1 MNVQSQKQSVKE
13 PFHKRMRQYAWS
25 VFVAQRYL
33 FSKKSHHTINII
45 SIVSMCGVAVGT
57 MALICVLS
65 VLNGFEHMVQDSFTS
80 FDPDL
85 KITSQQGRV
94 FDLDTEAWQQVQT
107 LDGIEVFSEVFS
119 GNVLASFNG
128 RQTPVQIKGVS
139 ANYSAM
145 TGVKTLMVDGSFSLR
160 GGAGNTA
167 VVGVGV
173 ANTLSLGVDFVS
185 PITLFVPKRN
195 SKVNL
200 MRPENA
206 FIQHNLFVSGVFAAN
221 QPEYD
226 DEIVF
231 VPIEL
236 GQQLFDYSSSE
247 VSSVELKLHKSDY
260 SDKTQSTIQA
270 LLGDTFLVK
279 NRYEQQADFYRI
291 LQIEKWIT
299 FLILAFILLIATCNI
314 IGSLSMLMIN
324 KQQDISLFFN
334 LGADNKIVQFL
345 FLLEGWMI
353 SVYGAFIGLVVG
365 VVLCVLQQY
374 IGIIKMGEGFVVEN
388 YPVVL
393 QWGDV
398 FLVFFT
404 VVILGFL
411 LASYPASLLRK
422 NRIVKNNEKVI

>member
-1 MNVQSQKQSVKE
+1 M
-13 PFHKRMRQYAWS
+13 RIRQYAWS
-25 VFVAQRYL
+25 LFVAQRYL
-33 FSKKSHHTINII
+33 FSKKSHNTINII
-45 SIVSMCGVAVGT
+45 SIVSMCGVAVGS

-94 FDLDTEAWQQVQT
+94 FDLNTEAWQQVRT
-107 LDGIEVFSEVFS
+107 LDGVELFSEVFS
-119 GNVLASFNG
+119 GNVLVGFNG
-128 RQTPVQIKGVS
+128 RQTPALIKGVS
-139 ANYSAM
+139 ANYSHM
-145 TGVKTLMVDGSFSLR
+145 TGVKTLMIDGSFMLR

-185 PITLFVPKRN
+185 PIALFVPKRYAN
-195 SKVNL
+195 VNL
-200 MRPENA
+200 ARPETA
-206 FIQHNLFVSGVFAAN
+206 FTQHNLFVSGVFAAN

-231 VPIEL
+231 VPIDL
-236 GQQLFDYSSSE
+236 AQQLFDYSPTE
-247 VSSVELKLHKSDY
+247 VSSVEIKVRNGNQIDKLEL
-260 SDKTQSTIQA
+260 TIQTI
-270 LLGDTFLVK
+270 LGDSFAVQ

-324 KQQDISLFFN
+324 KQQDIALFFN

-353 SVYGAFIGLVVG
+353 SVYGALIGLVVG
-365 VVLCVLQQY
+365 IVLCLIQQY
-374 IGIIKMGEGFVVEN
+374 VGVIKMGEGFVVEN
-388 YPVVL
+388 YPVAL
-393 QWGDV
+393 QLGDV

-404 VVILGFL
+404 VIILGFL
-411 LASYPASLLRK
+411 LASYPASVLRK
-422 NRIVKNNEKVI
+422 RRITKSNEKGI

>member
-1 MNVQSQKQSVKE
+1 MDNQQKKQAW
-13 PFHKRMRQYAWS
+13 HLRIRQYVWS
-25 VFVAQRYL
+25 LFVARRYL
-33 FSKKSHHTINII
+33 FSKKSHNTINII
-45 SIVSMCGVAVGT
+45 SIVSMCGVAVGS

-94 FDLDTEAWQQVQT
+94 FDLNTEAWQQVRT
-107 LDGIEVFSEVFS
+107 LDGVELFSEVFS
-119 GNVLASFNG
+119 GNVLVGFNG
-128 RQTPVQIKGVS
+128 RQTPALIKGVS
-139 ANYSAM
+139 ANYSHM
-145 TGVKTLMVDGSFSLR
+145 TGVKTLMIDGSFMLR

-185 PITLFVPKRN
+185 PIALFVPKRN
-195 SKVNL
+195 ANVNL
-200 MRPENA
+200 ARPETA
-206 FIQHNLFVSGVFAAN
+206 FKQHHLFVSGVFAAN

-231 VPIEL
+231 VPIDL
-236 GQQLFDYSSSE
+236 AQQLFDYSPTE
-247 VSSVELKLHKSDY
+247 VSSVEIKVRNGNQIDKLE
-260 SDKTQSTIQA
+260 STIQTI
-270 LLGDTFLVK
+270 LGDSFAVQ

-324 KQQDISLFFN
+324 KQQDIALFFN

-353 SVYGAFIGLVVG
+353 SVYGALVGLAVG
-365 VVLCVLQQY
+365 VVLCLIQQY
-374 IGIIKMGEGFVVEN
+374 VGVIKMGEGFVVEN
-388 YPVVL
+388 YPVAL
-393 QWGDV
+393 QLGDV
-398 FLVFFT
+398 VLVFFT

-411 LASYPASLLRK
+411 LASYPASVLRK
-422 NRIVKNNEKVI
+422 RRITKSNEKGI

>member
-1 MNVQSQKQSVKE
+1 MQNQEKKQQWYT
-13 PFHKRMRQYAWS
+13 RIRQYVWS
-25 VFVAQRYL
+25 LFVAQRYL
-33 FSKKSHHTINII
+33 FSKKSHNTINII
-45 SIVSMCGVAVGT
+45 SIVSMCGVAVGS

-65 VLNGFEHMVQDSFTS
+65 VLNGFEEMVQNSFTS

-94 FDLDTEAWQQVQT
+94 FDLDTEGWEKVRI
-107 LDGIEVFSEVFS
+107 LDGVELFSEIFS
-119 GNVLASFNG
+119 GNVLVGFNG
-128 RQTPVQIKGVS
+128 RQTPATVKGVS
-139 ANYSAM
+139 DNYAQL
-145 TGVKTLMVDGSFSLR
+145 TGIKTLMIDGSFTLR
-160 GGAGNTA
+160 GGAGSTA

-185 PITLFVPKRN
+185 PVALYVPKRN
-195 SKVNL
+195 VKVNL
-200 MRPENA
+200 TRPETA
-206 FIQHNLFVSGVFAAN
+206 FRQHYLYASGVFAAN

-236 GQQLFDYSSSE
+236 AQELFDYSFSE
-247 VSSVELKLHKSDY
+247 VSSVEIKVKSG
-260 SDKTQSTIQA
+260 SQIEKVEEKIQA
-270 LLGDTFLVK
+270 ILGDSFTVQ

-324 KQQDISLFFN
+324 KQQDIALFFN
-334 LGADNKIVQFL
+334 LGADTKIVQFL

-353 SVYGAFIGLVVG
+353 SVYGAVVG
-365 VVLCVLQQY
+365 LAVGITLCLIQQY
-374 IGIIKMGEGFVVEN
+374 VGIIKMGEGFIVEN

-393 QWGDV
+393 ELGDV

-411 LASYPASLLRK
+411 LASYPASVLRK
-422 NRIVKNNEKVI
+422 HRVTKDDKEKM

>member
-1 MNVQSQKQSVKE
+1 MDNQQKKQAW
-13 PFHKRMRQYAWS
+13 HLRIRQYVWS
-25 VFVAQRYL
+25 LFVAQRYL
-33 FSKKSHHTINII
+33 FSKKSHNTINII
-45 SIVSMCGVAVGT
+45 SIVSMCGVAVGS

-94 FDLDTEAWQQVQT
+94 FDLNTEAWQQVRT
-107 LDGIEVFSEVFS
+107 LDGVELFSEVFS
-119 GNVLASFNG
+119 GNVLVGFNG
-128 RQTPVQIKGVS
+128 RQTPALIKGVS
-139 ANYSAM
+139 ANYSQL
-145 TGVKTLMVDGSFSLR
+145 TGVKTLMIDGSFMLR

-185 PITLFVPKRN
+185 PIALFVPKRN
-195 SKVNL
+195 ANVNL
-200 MRPENA
+200 ARPETA
-206 FIQHNLFVSGVFAAN
+206 FTQHNLFVSGVFAAN

-236 GQQLFDYSSSE
+236 AQQLFDYSPTE
-247 VSSVELKLHKSDY
+247 VSSVEIKVKDSNQTDKLE
-260 SDKTQSTIQA
+260 STIQTI
-270 LLGDTFLVK
+270 LGDSFTVQ

-324 KQQDISLFFN
+324 KQQDIALFFN

-353 SVYGAFIGLVVG
+353 SVYGALVGLAVG
-365 VVLCVLQQY
+365 VVLCLIQQY
-374 IGIIKMGEGFVVEN
+374 VGIIKMGEGFVVEN

-393 QWGDV
+393 QLGDV
-398 FLVFFT
+398 VLVFFT

-411 LASYPASLLRK
+411 LASYPASVLRK
-422 NRIVKNNEKVI
+422 RRITKSNEKGI

>member
-1 MNVQSQKQSVKE
+1 M
-13 PFHKRMRQYAWS
+13 RIRQYAWS
-25 VFVAQRYL
+25 LFVAQRYL
-33 FSKKSHHTINII
+33 FSKKSHNTINII
-45 SIVSMCGVAVGT
+45 SIVSMCGVAVGS

-94 FDLDTEAWQQVQT
+94 FDLNTEAWQQVRT
-107 LDGIEVFSEVFS
+107 LDGVELFSEVFS
-119 GNVLASFNG
+119 GNVLVGFNG
-128 RQTPVQIKGVS
+128 RQTPAIIKGVS
-139 ANYSAM
+139 ANYSHM
-145 TGVKTLMVDGSFSLR
+145 TGVKTLMIDGSFMLR
-160 GGAGNTA
+160 GGAGNIA

-185 PITLFVPKRN
+185 PIALFVPKRN
-195 SKVNL
+195 VNVNL
-200 MRPENA
+200 ARPETA
-206 FIQHNLFVSGVFAAN
+206 FTQNNLFVSGVFAAN

-236 GQQLFDYSSSE
+236 AQQLFDYSPTE
-247 VSSVELKLHKSDY
+247 VSSVEIKVRNGNQIDKLE
-260 SDKTQSTIQA
+260 STIQTI
-270 LLGDTFLVK
+270 LGDSFAVQ

-324 KQQDISLFFN
+324 KQQDIALFFN

-353 SVYGAFIGLVVG
+353 SVYGALVGLAVG
-365 VVLCVLQQY
+365 VVLCLIQQY
-374 IGIIKMGEGFVVEN
+374 VGIIKMGEGFVVEN

-393 QWGDV
+393 QLGDV
-398 FLVFFT
+398 VLVFFT

-411 LASYPASLLRK
+411 LASYPASVLRK
-422 NRIVKNNEKVI
+422 RRITKSNEKGI

>member
-1 MNVQSQKQSVKE
+1 MDNQSTKTAW
-13 PFHKRMRQYAWS
+13 HKRIRQYVWS
-25 VFVAQRYL
+25 LFVAQRYL
-33 FSKKSHHTINII
+33 FSKKSHNTINII
-45 SIVSMCGVAVGT
+45 STVSMCGVAVGS

-94 FDLDTEAWQQVQT
+94 FNLNTEAWQKVRT
-107 LDGIEVFSEVFS
+107 LDGVELFSEVFS
-119 GNVLASFNG
+119 GNVLVGFNG
-128 RQTPVQIKGVS
+128 RQTPALIKGVN
-139 ANYSAM
+139 ANYAQL
-145 TGVKTLMVDGSFSLR
+145 TGIKTLMIDGTFMLH
-160 GGAGNTA
+160 GGVGNTA

-185 PITLFVPKRN
+185 PIALFVPKRN
-195 SKVNL
+195 VNVNL
-200 MRPENA
+200 ARPETA
-206 FIQHNLFVSGVFAAN
+206 FTQTNLFVSGVFAAN

-226 DEIVF
+226 DEVVF

-236 GQQLFDYSSSE
+236 AQQLFDYSSSE
-247 VSSVELKLHKSDY
+247 VSSVEIKIKSEALVE
-260 SDKTQSTIQA
+260 KTESSIQSI
-270 LLGDTFLVK
+270 LGDSFVVQ

-353 SVYGAFIGLVVG
+353 SVYGAIVGLCVG
-365 VVLCVLQQY
+365 VVLCLIQQY
-374 IGIIKMGEGFVVEN
+374 VGVIKMGEGFVVEN

-393 QWGDV
+393 QLGDV

-404 VVILGFL
+404 VAILGFL
-411 LASYPASLLRK
+411 LASYPASVLRK
-422 NRIVKNNEKVI
+422 RRITKSNEKDI

>member
-1 MNVQSQKQSVKE
+1 MDNQQKKQAW
-13 PFHKRMRQYAWS
+13 HLRIRQYVWS
-25 VFVAQRYL
+25 LFVAQRYL
-33 FSKKSHHTINII
+33 FSKKSHNTINII
-45 SIVSMCGVAVGT
+45 SIVSMCGVAVGS

-94 FDLDTEAWQQVQT
+94 FDLNTEVWQQVRT
-107 LDGIEVFSEVFS
+107 LDGVELFSEVFS
-119 GNVLASFNG
+119 GNVLVGFNG
-128 RQTPVQIKGVS
+128 RQTPALIKGVS
-139 ANYSAM
+139 ANYSHM
-145 TGVKTLMVDGSFSLR
+145 TGVKTLMIDGSFMLR

-185 PITLFVPKRN
+185 PIALFVPKRN
-195 SKVNL
+195 ANVNL
-200 MRPENA
+200 ARPETA
-206 FIQHNLFVSGVFAAN
+206 FTQHNLFVSGVFAAN

-236 GQQLFDYSSSE
+236 AQQLFDYSPTE
-247 VSSVELKLHKSDY
+247 VSSVEIKVRNGNQIDKLE
-260 SDKTQSTIQA
+260 STIQTI
-270 LLGDTFLVK
+270 LGESFAVQ

-324 KQQDISLFFN
+324 KQQDIALFFN

-353 SVYGAFIGLVVG
+353 SVYGALVGLAVG
-365 VVLCVLQQY
+365 VVLCLIQQY
-374 IGIIKMGEGFVVEN
+374 VGVIKMGEGFVVEN
-388 YPVVL
+388 YPVAL
-393 QWGDV
+393 QLGDV

-404 VVILGFL
+404 VIILGFL
-411 LASYPASLLRK
+411 LASYPASVLRK
-422 NRIVKNNEKVI
+422 RRITKSNEKGI